1 MATLMANKGSCL
13 VRLSWHL
20 NVSNLRLRRHLDIPW
35 LWCSDVVG
43 LLGNVLRLSIIL
55 WLLDRGGV
63 AWSSLRV
70 IWLLDKLRFRSVHGL
85 TVIGL
90 VWRHILVWHVDVAV
104 LI

>member
-1 MATLMANKGSCL
+1 MVALMANKGTSL
-13 VRLSWHL
+13 VRLSRHL
-20 NVSNLRLRRHLDIPW
+20 NVSNLRLRRHFDIPW

-63 AWSSLRV
+63 TWSSLRV

>member
-35 LWCSDVVG
+35 LWCCDVVG
-43 LLGNVLRLSIIL
+43 LLGDVMRLSIIG
-55 WLLDRGGV
+55 LLDCGGV
-63 AWSSLRV
+63 AWSWLRV
-70 IWLLDKLRFRSVHGL
+70 KWLLDICRFRSVHRL

-104 LI
+104 LV

>member
-1 MATLMANKGSCL
+1 MAALMANKGTSL
-13 VRLSWHL
+13 VRLSRHL

-35 LWCSDVVG
+35 LWCSDVVR
-43 LLGNVLRLSIIL
+43 LLGNVLRLSIIV
-55 WLLDRGGV
+55 WLLDWGV
-63 AWSSLRV
+63 VWSCLRV
-70 IWLLDKLRFRSVHGL
+70 KWLLDICRFRSVHGL